1 MARRRANGYS
11 DYIETPPLKGTT
23 MNILKNFEAVFIV
36 ALGTAI
42 AAAGMAPSASMD
54 NPSPTSIATP
64 SQVAV
69 VTVSAKRMS
78 AQEKQRSLE
87 DERRLAKQGNAAGSR
102 I

>member
-1 MARRRANGYS
+1 
-11 DYIETPPLKGTT
+11 

-42 AAAGMAPSASMD
+42 AAAGVGQDESNVSARAA
-54 NPSPTSIATP
+54 SIATP
-64 SQVAV
+64 TKVAV

-78 AQEKQRSLE
+78 ALEKQRSLE
-87 DERRLAKQGNAAGSR
+87 DERRVAKQGAAAGSR